1 LIGKPVQLCDSFTQ
15 ERGSGDNKKTKW
27 EISVNEVLL
36 LLAGGLLAGT
46 LGGLLGLG
54 GGIVLM
60 PLLRFGANLPPAHA
74 AATCILAVFFTTLG
88 GSYRYQRRGLI
99 QIKPIV
105 PVIIAGAVVTV
116 VASLAFRQL
125 AIHDRWLDLGI
136 GLVFSLISLRMLLEG
151 VPRLLRPRAGATSTS
166 GIQGSLKTKVGIGA
180 AAGVL
185 PGLLGIGTGGVL
197 VPALTYLLRAPIKAA
212 IVASLVCFCLN
223 AFISCII
230 KLAQGFIDLERALP
244 VCLGTLF
251 GANLGALLNGRFPSR
266 ALKLIFG
273 LVFSFV
279 ALKFI
284 SSFLGKGV

>member
-1 LIGKPVQLCDSFTQ
+1 M
-15 ERGSGDNKKTKW
+15 
-27 EISVNEVLL
+27 NEALL
-36 LLAGGLLAGT
+36 LLGGGLLAGT

-60 PLLRFGANLPPAHA
+60 PLLRFGTNLPPAHA

-99 QIKPIV
+99 QIKLIA

-116 VASLAFRQL
+116 VASLAFWQL
-125 AIHDRWLDLGI
+125 ASHSRWLDLAI
-136 GLVFSLISLRMLLEG
+136 GLVFSLISLRMLLES
-151 VPRLLRPRAGATSTS
+151 VPRLLRPKTEATSTS
-166 GIQGSLKTKVGIGA
+166 GIQGSLGAKVGIGA

-197 VPALTYLLRAPIKAA
+197 VPAFTYLLRAPVKAA
-212 IVASLVCFCLN
+212 IGASLVCFCLN
-223 AFISCII
+223 AFISCTF

-251 GANLGALLNGRFPSR
+251 GAYFGAFLNGRFPSR
-266 ALKLIFG
+266 VLKLIFG
-273 LVFSFV
+273 LVFSCV

-284 SSFLGKGV
+284 SSFLGTGV